1 MITLSVLVSLVSVA
15 LAIGMGL
22 VLAHVMRAERR
33 RSDARVAALSQ
44 MAIDDFMP
52 EPEPAS
58 DNPTFAEDAVDGLFK
73 EPAADSPWRT
83 RIAIAG
89 ALALVATVVLGI
101 ASLRSTAA
109 GTAGRQ
115 AETVSTPLQLLELG
129 HTQSSA
135 GLTVA
140 GRVQNPRGS
149 QPVSDLT
156 VTVFLFDQNGS
167 FMTSG
172 RTSLEVPTLGAGVAS
187 AFSVTIPVNGPVARY
202 RVSFRDNSGHPVTH
216 IDRRNPASLARNA
229 PNAPNE

>member
-22 VLAHVMRAERR
+22 VLAHVVRAERR

-58 DNPTFAEDAVDGLFK
+58 DAPVMTDDAVDGLFK
-73 EPAADSPWRT
+73 DPAADSPWRA

-101 ASLRSTAA
+101 ASLRSTASR
-109 GTAGRQ
+109 TAGHQ

-129 HTQSSA
+129 HTQSGA

-140 GRVQNPRGS
+140 GRVQNPRGG

-172 RTSLEVPTLGAGVAS
+172 RTSLEVPTLGAGTAS
-187 AFSVTIPVNGPVARY
+187 AFSVTIPVNGSVARY
-202 RVSFRDNSGHPVTH
+202 RVSFRDSSGHPVTH
-216 IDRRNPASLARNA
+216 IDRRNPASLVRNA

>member
-1 MITLSVLVSLVSVA
+1 MITFSVLVSLVSVA
-15 LAIGMGL
+15 LAIGMSL
-22 VLAHVMRAERR
+22 VLAHVVRAERR

-58 DNPTFAEDAVDGLFK
+58 DTPVIAEEAPDGLFK
-73 EPAADSPWRT
+73 EAAADSPWGT

-101 ASLRSTAA
+101 ASLRSTTSI
-109 GTAGRQ
+109 TAGRQ
-115 AETVSTPLQLLELG
+115 AETVATPLQLLELG
-129 HTQSSA
+129 HTQSGA

-140 GRVQNPRGS
+140 GRVQNPRGG
-149 QPVSDLT
+149 QAVSDLT
-156 VTVFLFDQNGS
+156 ATVFLFDQSGS

-172 RTSLEVPTLGAGVAS
+172 RSSLEVPTLGAGVAS

-202 RVSFRDNSGHPVTH
+202 RVSFRDSSGRPVTH
-216 IDRRNPASLARNA
+216 VDRRNPASLARNA